1 MDEQIMTS
9 LTQPGSSLL
18 AILTVLVASI
28 PWVSSASEA
37 PKPPYVVGGNQ
48 HIIIGITLDEAA
60 VRAALPEGL
69 EPVADLTG
77 GLNVYTSQGGHVA
90 EPYTRSYVWAD
101 VEGYDS
107 VSGSKGRWILW
118 AATNPGADKL
128 RHIGYD
134 TVPGDTKLDRTEKT
148 VSGSTTVDGAEV
160 MNVQIELTGEAC
172 SPAVGTLNYPS
183 KLDLTGA
190 LVVTQFAW
198 SGSMCGASP
207 ISANISVADDHPL
220 SKYKPT
226 ALTWAVLAEDL
237 GFSVSPQFPQV
248 AAGE

>member
-1 MDEQIMTS
+1 M
-9 LTQPGSSLL
+9 
-18 AILTVLVASI
+18 
-28 PWVSSASEA
+28 
-37 PKPPYVVGGNQ
+37 
-48 HIIIGITLDEAA
+48 
-60 VRAALPEGL
+60 
-69 EPVADLTG
+69 
-77 GLNVYTSQGGHVA
+77 
-90 EPYTRSYVWAD
+90 
-101 VEGYDS
+101 
-107 VSGSKGRWILW
+107 
-118 AATNPGADKL
+118 
-128 RHIGYD
+128 
-134 TVPGDTKLDRTEKT
+134 
-148 VSGSTTVDGAEV
+148 SGSTTVDGAEV